1 MLLTCSGSTPLIQL
15 IRPQS
20 VDQEELAI
28 LPQENLMMSREN
40 IQTLESNS
48 LMSNSVSSTL
58 PTMEDHPHQDQPHQ
72 VQLQD
77 AQEETFLLAL
87 VSAHPPQLLLSKLA
101 STFALLDA
109 ALLKLSSNENLAN

>member
-1 MLLTCSGSTPLIQL
+1 
-15 IRPQS
+15 

-28 LPQENLMMSREN
+28 SPLVNQMMLREN

-87 VSAHPPQLLLSKLA
+87 VSAHLPQLLLSKLA
-101 STFALLDA
+101 SKFAPPDANLLR
-109 ALLKLSSNENLAN
+109 LSSNEKLAN